1 MNTTNFSCEI
11 SGCRRRPS
19 KTSGTGLCHTHHR
32 LLAEDNESP
41 LALTH
46 GEWVT
51 GRRGGVKV
59 WRSLKAGA

>member
-1 MNTTNFSCEI
+1 MNTTWVSCEI
-11 SGCRRRPS
+11 SGCRRQRS

-32 LLAEDNESP
+32 LLTE
-41 LALTH
+41 
-46 GEWVT
+46 VT

>member
-1 MNTTNFSCEI
+1 MSTSTVSCEI

-19 KTSGTGLCHTHHR
+19 KASGTGLCNTHHR
-32 LLAEDNESP
+32 LLTEDNESP

-46 GEWVT
+46 GAWVT
-51 GRRGGVKV
+51 GSHGGVKV